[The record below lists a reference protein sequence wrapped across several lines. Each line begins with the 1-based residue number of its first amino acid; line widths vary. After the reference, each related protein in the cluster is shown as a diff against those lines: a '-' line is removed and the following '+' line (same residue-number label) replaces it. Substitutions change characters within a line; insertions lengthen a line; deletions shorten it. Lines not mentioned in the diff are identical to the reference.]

1 MMVMTFLAMAA
12 VAVVATAAWLAV
24 VSLRNGRGAPPPALA
39 AQEAPHHP
47 DPALDELR
55 LRYARGEIGREEYLQ
70 RRIDLETD

>member
-1 MMVMTFLAMAA
+1 MPMMTLLAMAA
-12 VAVVATAAWLAV
+12 VAVMATAAWLVV
-24 VSLRNGRGAPPPALA
+24 VSVQKVRGAPPPAFPP
-39 AQEAPHHP
+39 EEGPRRP